1 MTDKPP
7 TLALR
12 STTPDIVAE
21 WMKRDTASLKR
32 FNEGL
37 NRLSRK
43 FNSNTLLIRSA
54 YDGIWVRGYE
64 ERDARKTP
72 PAGWRREGGSNSV
85 VPNLRSK
92 AGKEVQAML
101 DGYSH
106 KREALP
112 GLPDLVW
119 GDGYMGTWTLA
130 EHGGEWFATITV
142 PLGQRSYEQTRLC
155 DINQHMWETVPLSA
169 YWAAVEKESV
179 NA

>member
-12 STTPDIVAE
+12 STDPDIVAR
-21 WMKRDTASLKR
+21 WMARDKRALER
-32 FNEGL
+32 FNANL
-37 NRLSRK
+37 NKLQK
-43 FNSNTLLIRSA
+43 MLGSNVLMIRSS

-64 ERDARKTP
+64 ERDMKKTP
-72 PAGWRREGGSNSV
+72 SLGWRRERGGNSV
-85 VPNLRSK
+85 VPNLRST
-92 AGKEVQAML
+92 AGKKVQEML
-101 DGYSH
+101 DNYSH

-119 GDGYMGTWTLA
+119 GEGYMGTWTLA

-142 PLGQRSYEQTRLC
+142 PLGERSYQQTRLC
-155 DINQHMWETVPLSA
+155 DVNQHMWETVPLSA

-179 NA
+179 NV